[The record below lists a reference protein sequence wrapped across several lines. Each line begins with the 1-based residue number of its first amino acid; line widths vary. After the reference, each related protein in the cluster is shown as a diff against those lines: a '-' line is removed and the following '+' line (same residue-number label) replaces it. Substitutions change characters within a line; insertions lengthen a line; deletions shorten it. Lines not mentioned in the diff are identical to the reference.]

1 MAGLELYLDASG
13 VTKGAQDATR
23 ALDSIAPKATA
34 AEQSMV
40 KVGKTLQVTAGARE
54 AAQSIT
60 STATA
65 LSALNA
71 QGAAFSA
78 SKLLI
83 DITRISQDFR
93 EMATVTQ
100 TAASSQQVYNYA
112 TLAWETVAVSATA
125 KTGRLTT
132 VFRTLGMA
140 IRANPIGLLATALA
154 GAAAAMSLFGS
165 STEKA
170 NQSIERQSTEIEKLI
185 ARATELD
192 VRRGY
197 TGEDPRGTVGGTVD
211 VLTRLRLR
219 QGPEELQVSDLAA
232 LYGISENDARY
243 ALGMSG
249 MGDIFE
255 LRQQRTVTGLNG
267 QQFTTPGG
275 FATNRVSRQQAIGA
289 GEFLLQQRQTA
300 AAAPPVAQQF
310 GPTSSEAREQA
321 KAVAAEQAAAIEEQR
336 RIAEERME
344 RMVMLGEMLGDS
356 LGNAFAD
363 AAMGAQSLR
372 QALAGVV
379 ADFARM
385 GMRQAFSGLF
395 GSVAG
400 SFGSTAAQGSFQGPP
415 TAGGAMPGPV
425 N

>member
-1 MAGLELYLDASG
+1 
-13 VTKGAQDATR
+13 
-23 ALDSIAPKATA
+23 
-34 AEQSMV
+34 
-40 KVGKTLQVTAGARE
+40 
-54 AAQSIT
+54 
-60 STATA
+60 
-65 LSALNA
+65 
-71 QGAAFSA
+71 
-78 SKLLI
+78 
-83 DITRISQDFR
+83 
-93 EMATVTQ
+93 
-100 TAASSQQVYNYA
+100 
-112 TLAWETVAVSATA
+112 
-125 KTGRLTT
+125 
-132 VFRTLGMA
+132 MA

-170 NQSIERQSTEIEKLI
+170 NQSIERQSNEIEKLI

-255 LRQQRTVTGLNG
+255 LRQQRTVTGING

-321 KAVAAEQAAAIEEQR
+321 KAVADEQAAAIEEQS